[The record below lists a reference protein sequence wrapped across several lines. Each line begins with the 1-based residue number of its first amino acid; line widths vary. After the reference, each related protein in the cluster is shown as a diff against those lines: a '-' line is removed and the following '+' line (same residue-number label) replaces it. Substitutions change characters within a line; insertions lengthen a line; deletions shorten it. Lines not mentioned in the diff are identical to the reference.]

1 MRRERDCQ
9 NGIAGLQPP
18 RLRVGGQLFS
28 VLKLLGPMIFDLIRK
43 RNGNWKDDML
53 SGLTVALALVPEAIA
68 FSFIAGVGPLVGLWA
83 AVFMGLIT
91 SAFGG
96 RPGMI
101 SGSTGAIAIVVAVV
115 VRVGNEHGMAIG
127 VRDLGIQYLFA
138 VMMIAGLIQFLF
150 GVLRLGRFIRL
161 VPHPVMMGFVNG
173 LAIVILIGQF
183 GFFKMPL
190 MEDGVAVMENGR
202 KVMTWM
208 DQDRIMVM
216 GTLAFLTMAIIHFLP
231 KLTNAVPSILVA
243 ILVVGGIS
251 YSGVVDTKTIS
262 DVLYE
267 GWDSRELSASLPV
280 ISLPTDIPWQKE
292 GVLFLIIGTAFSA
305 AMVGIIESLMT
316 LQLIDDMTETR
327 GSGNRECLA
336 QGGANLLSGLFG
348 GMGGCAM
355 IGQSLIN
362 IKSGGR
368 GRWSGIVA
376 ALTLALFIL
385 IGADLIVEIPVA
397 ALVGVMI
404 MVVIGTFEW
413 STLKTWGKVPLHDI
427 FVIVAVTLIT
437 VFLHNLALAVL
448 TGVVLSALVFA
459 WESAKHVR
467 LRRDD
472 SQEGI
477 RIYNLHGV
485 LYFGSVR
492 EFSERLVP
500 SNDPDEVIIDFKEAR
515 VADFSSLE
523 ALNAL
528 TERYKTAG
536 KRIRLRHLSPS
547 CAKLIDSASALVS
560 VEMADDDPH
569 YEPANF

>member
-1 MRRERDCQ
+1 
-9 NGIAGLQPP
+9 
-18 RLRVGGQLFS
+18 
-28 VLKLLGPMIFDLIRK
+28 MIFNLFK
-43 RNGNWKDDML
+43 KQNGNWKDDTL

-101 SGSTGAIAIVVAVV
+101 SGSTGAIAIVVAIV
-115 VRVGNEHGMAIG
+115 VRVGNEHGKEIG
-127 VRDLGIQYLFA
+127 VTDLGIQYLFA
-138 VMMIAGLIQFLF
+138 VIMIAGIIQILF
-150 GVLRLGRFIRL
+150 GLARLGRFIRL

-183 GFFKMPL
+183 GFFKEPL
-190 MEDGVAVMENGR
+190 MEGGVAVLENGQ

-208 DQDRIMVM
+208 GTNDMMKM
-216 GTLAFLTMAIIHFLP
+216 GGLALITMTIIHFLP

-251 YSGVVDTKTIS
+251 YSGLIDTKTIS
-262 DVLYE
+262 DVLFE
-267 GWDSRELSASLPV
+267 GWGSRELSASLPEL
-280 ISLPTDIPWQKE
+280 SLPTDIPWRRE
-292 GVLFLIIGTAFSA
+292 GVALLIIGTAFSA

-316 LQLIDDMTETR
+316 LQLIDDLTETR
-327 GSGNRECLA
+327 GSGNRESLA
-336 QGGANLLSGLFG
+336 QGAANFLSGLFG

-362 IKSGGR
+362 VKSGGR

-376 ALTLALFIL
+376 ALTLAIFIL
-385 IGADLIVEIPVA
+385 IGGPLIVNIPVA
-397 ALVGVMI
+397 ALVGVMF

-413 STLKTWGKVPLHDI
+413 STLKTFGRVPLSEI

-437 VFLHNLALAVL
+437 VFMHNLALAVL
-448 TGVVLSALVFA
+448 TGVILSALVFA

-472 SQEGI
+472 SQEGV
-477 RIYNLHGV
+477 RIYNLQGV

-492 EFSERLVP
+492 EFGERLNP
-500 SNDPDEVIIDFKEAR
+500 AADPDEVIIDFKEAR

-523 ALNAL
+523 ALNAI

-536 KRIRLRHLSPS
+536 KRIRLRHLSHA
-547 CAKLIDSASALVS
+547 CAKMINSADELVT
-560 VEMADDDPH
+560 VEVADDDPH
-569 YEPANF
+569 YEPANI

>member
-1 MRRERDCQ
+1 
-9 NGIAGLQPP
+9 
-18 RLRVGGQLFS
+18 
-28 VLKLLGPMIFDLIRK
+28 MIFDLLRK
-43 RNGNWKDDML
+43 RNGNWKDDTL

-115 VRVGNEHGMAIG
+115 VRVGNEHGMEMG
-127 VRDLGIQYLFA
+127 VQDLGIQYLFA
-138 VMMIAGLIQFLF
+138 VIMIAGLIQVLF
-150 GVLRLGRFIRL
+150 GVLRLGRFVRL

-183 GFFKMPL
+183 GFFKAPL

-208 DQDRIMVM
+208 DQEKIKVM
-216 GTLAFLTMAIIHFLP
+216 GILALLTMAIIHFFP
-231 KLTNAVPSILVA
+231 KLTNAVPSILIA

-251 YSGVVDTKTIS
+251 YSGIVDTKTIS

-280 ISLPTDIPWQKE
+280 LSLPTDIPWQKE

-327 GSGNRECLA
+327 GFGNRECLA
-336 QGGANLLSGLFG
+336 QGGANFLSGIFG

-376 ALTLALFIL
+376 AFTLALFIL

-397 ALVGVMI
+397 ALVGVMF

-413 STLKTWGKVPLHDI
+413 ATLKTWGKVPFHDI

-472 SQEGI
+472 SKEGV
-477 RIYNLHGV
+477 RIYNLQGV

-528 TERYKTAG
+528 TGRYKMAG

>member
-1 MRRERDCQ
+1 MSRANPSNLCLT
-9 NGIAGLQPP
+9 GF
-18 RLRVGGQLFS
+18 RVTLDTHS
-28 VLKLLGPMIFDLIRK
+28 MIFDLIKK
-43 RNGNWKDDML
+43 RNGNWKDDTL

-115 VRVGNEHGMAIG
+115 VRVGNEHGA
-127 VRDLGIQYLFA
+127 DLGVPDLGMQYLFA
-138 VMMIAGLIQFLF
+138 VLMIAGIIQILF
-150 GVLRLGRFIRL
+150 GLARLGRFIRL

-173 LAIVILIGQF
+173 LAIVILVGQF
-183 GFFKMPL
+183 GFFKTPL
-190 MEDGVAVMENGR
+190 MENGVAVMENG
-202 KVMTWM
+202 KQVMTWM
-208 DQDRIMVM
+208 DQTGLIKMGALAAITMV
-216 GTLAFLTMAIIHFLP
+216 IIHFLP
-231 KLTNAVPSILVA
+231 KITNAIPSILVA

-251 YSGVVDTKTIS
+251 YSGLIETKTIS
-262 DVLYE
+262 DVLFE
-267 GWDSRELSASLPV
+267 GWGSRELSASLPV
-280 ISLPTDIPWQKE
+280 LSLPTDIPWKQE
-292 GVLFLIIGTAFSA
+292 GVALLIIGTAFSA

-336 QGGANLLSGLFG
+336 QGSANFLSGMFG

-376 ALTLALFIL
+376 ALTLTLFIL
-385 IGADLIVEIPVA
+385 VGGPLIVNIPVA
-397 ALVGVMI
+397 ALVGVMF

-413 STLKTWGKVPLHDI
+413 STLKTFGRVPLSEI
-427 FVIVAVTLIT
+427 FVIIAVTLIT
-437 VFLHNLALAVL
+437 VFMHNLALAVL
-448 TGVVLSALVFA
+448 TGVILSALVFA

-472 SQEGI
+472 SQEGV
-477 RIYNLHGV
+477 RIYNLQGV

-492 EFSERLVP
+492 EFTERLVP
-500 SNDPDEVIIDFKEAR
+500 SNDPEEVIIDFADAR

-523 ALNAL
+523 ALNGL
-528 TERYKTAG
+528 TERYKNAG
-536 KRIRLRHLSPS
+536 KRIRLRHLSPA
-547 CAKLIDSASALVS
+547 CAKMIDQADAFVT
-560 VEMADDDPH
+560 VEVAEDDPH
-569 YEPANF
+569 YEPANL